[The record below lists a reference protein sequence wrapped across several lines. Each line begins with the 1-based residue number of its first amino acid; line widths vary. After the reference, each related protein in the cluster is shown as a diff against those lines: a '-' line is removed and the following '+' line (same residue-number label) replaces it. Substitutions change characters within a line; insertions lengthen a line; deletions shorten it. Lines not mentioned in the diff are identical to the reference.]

1 VMSCFHENPRI
12 EDPEGKA
19 FEGRAAVRRNYETAF
34 VSMPDCRCDLRSFT
48 GNSGHAMAESYFH
61 GTTLRSGKVIQGVGA
76 EVMEIVDGKIK
87 EIRDYHRS
95 VPKQAA

>member
-1 VMSCFHENPRI
+1 MTSEEQLIQRYFDAFNRHDLEAVMSCFHENPRI

-48 GNSGHAMAESYFH
+48 
-61 GTTLRSGKVIQGVGA
+61 
-76 EVMEIVDGKIK
+76 
-87 EIRDYHRS
+87 
-95 VPKQAA
+95 